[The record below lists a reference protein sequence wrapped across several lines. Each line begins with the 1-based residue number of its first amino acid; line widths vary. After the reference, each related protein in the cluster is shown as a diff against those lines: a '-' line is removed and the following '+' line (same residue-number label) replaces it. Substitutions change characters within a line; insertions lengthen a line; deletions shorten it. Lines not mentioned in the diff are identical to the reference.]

1 MSASDTPRKR
11 RLRINAATRK
21 HLVVLARRSRSRSK
35 AFTTGRPTKWHPT
48 QVRNPNGVLDTHF
61 TDATAWEF
69 IASRLEAGE
78 EVEVID
84 LQKPPGTK
92 GYVMKIDLGSG
103 LPELYVKLQVVSAR
117 IIGRSFHYSEQTWE
131 DDRS

>member
-1 MSASDTPRKR
+1 MSASDTTRKR
-11 RLRINAATRK
+11 RLNINAATRK
-21 HLVVLARRSRSRSK
+21 QLVVLARRPRSRSK
-35 AFTTGRPTKWHPT
+35 AFTSDRPTKWHPT

-78 EVEVID
+78 EVEVLE
-84 LQKPPGTK
+84 LQKPPGAN

-117 IIGRSFHYSEQTWE
+117 VIGRSFHYSEQPWE